1 MGFTNEQ
8 VARAAAR
15 GINAESST
23 GNMST
28 ESYRTEFP
36 RYGAPRGTGRLPS
49 KLASILNDRFR
60 VGAISQVIY
69 SYATPI
75 AWKDGDVW
83 IIPDVTYSATT
94 SSKHMPE
101 VRRVL
106 GFTALYIPSDC
117 GTEEYLRVVEGLMEF
132 GGEFGT
138 RPGWKAGK

>member
-15 GINAESST
+15 GENAESAT

-28 ESYRTEFP
+28 TNYVH
-36 RYGAPRGTGRLPS
+36 GTGYLPNR
-49 KLASILNDRFR
+49 LASILRERDRI
-60 VGAISQVIY
+60 GAISQVIY

-83 IIPDVTYSATT
+83 IIPAVTYSVTT
-94 SSKHMPE
+94 SAKHMPE

-106 GFTALYIPSDC
+106 GFTALYIPADC
-117 GTEEYLRVVEGLMEF
+117 SPEEYLRVVEGLMEF

-138 RPGWKAGK
+138 RPGWRAGK